1 MQQRKHDS
9 AAISAAVVEYI
20 LTERKLTQEQLAE
33 ILEVSASFIS
43 RVRAG
48 QRSFTLDH
56 LQAIEERLEMPL
68 GALFLATMKKTPRD
82 NKLAKA
88 REIAI
93 IALRSG
99 DRAAKAI
106 RAFNSHIAVR

>member
-1 MQQRKHDS
+1 MQEPKHDS
-9 AAISAAVVEYI
+9 AATSAAVIEYI
-20 LTERKLTQEQLAE
+20 LKETKLTQEQLAE
-33 ILEVSASFIS
+33 IMEVSASFIS

-56 LQAIEERLEMPL
+56 LQAIEQRLDMPL
-68 GALFLATMKKTPRD
+68 GALFLATMKKAPRD
-82 NKLAKA
+82 SKLAKA

-93 IALRSG
+93 AALKSG

-106 RAFNSHIAVR
+106 RASHAAAAAR